1 MTEDVPPG
9 NKIVRA
15 VEGGRIFLLF
25 LPRGSRDFFL
35 PTLHNTS
42 VTLFNVTKRYV
53 MNQLPPDFPRRY
65 FSRKS
70 VLRARH
76 DCFKN
81 NFARHEFIPRFKNH
95 QNEDS
100 LHRRF
105 YKINLVTLQ
114 VAFLTRSTCIGNA
127 FLFCRFKLSGS
138 TGILLECEKRNIVQ
152 DISFIQRHE

>member
-1 MTEDVPPG
+1 MKKKNFYREISSQVEYESEYSITIPDTIDNDAKLRKGGKFFERKISIRAENHKNWPCIMTEDVPPG

-70 VLRARH
+70 VLCARH

-95 QNEDS
+95 
-100 LHRRF
+100 
-105 YKINLVTLQ
+105 
-114 VAFLTRSTCIGNA
+114 
-127 FLFCRFKLSGS
+127 
-138 TGILLECEKRNIVQ
+138 
-152 DISFIQRHE
+152 